1 MNIPASH
8 LRHVSD
14 FGPGDAGPAVAGEA
28 AEDGH
33 AAVGDRAPPDHHR
46 QRGRLAA
53 TARTKQTV
61 AENMQLMSALIIGYK
76 YCTKTYISTI

>member
-1 MNIPASH
+1 MNIQASH

-28 AEDGH
+28 AEDGD

-53 TARTKQTV
+53 PASAQQTV
-61 AENMQLMSALIIGYK
+61 AEREKIFS
-76 YCTKTYISTI
+76 